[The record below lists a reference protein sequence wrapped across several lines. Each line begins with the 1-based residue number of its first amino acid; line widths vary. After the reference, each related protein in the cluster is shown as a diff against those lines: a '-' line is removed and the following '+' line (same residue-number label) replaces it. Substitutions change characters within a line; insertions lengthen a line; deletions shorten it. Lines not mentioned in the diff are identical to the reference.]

1 MTAVAPPPAPNILPV
16 ETTRQDA
23 QRTYGRLSRIYD
35 WTEGV
40 FEVPSKRK
48 ALRMAHVRQGE
59 AVLEVGCGP
68 GWALKRL
75 ARSAGPEGAVCGID
89 LTPGMLR
96 EASHKAPSRV
106 ALARADAAAL
116 PFHDSAFDVVFSTFV
131 LELIPTPEIPTVLAE
146 IMRVLKPGG
155 RFAAITLSRESP
167 NLATHVY
174 EWGHE
179 RLPRLLDCRPI
190 HLRRALEAAGYEI
203 ADWQRSSILGLPI
216 EIAVGLKPGSSGVA

>member
-1 MTAVAPPPAPNILPV
+1 MTVSEPPSPAILPV

-40 FEVPSKRK
+40 FEIPSKRK
-48 ALRMAHVRQGE
+48 ALRLARVRKGE

-75 ARSAGPEGAVCGID
+75 AQAAGREGAVCGID
-89 LTPGMLR
+89 LTPGMLT
-96 EASHKAPSRV
+96 EASHKAPRRV
-106 ALARADAAAL
+106 ALARADATTI
-116 PFHDSAFDVVFSTFV
+116 PFRDGVFDVVFSTFV

-155 RFAAITLSRESP
+155 RFSGVTLSRESP
-167 NLATHVY
+167 NIATRIY

-179 RLPRLLDCRPI
+179 RFPRLLDCRPI
-190 HLRRALEAAGYEI
+190 HLRQALESAGYEI
-203 ADWQRSSILGLPI
+203 AHWQRSSIVGLPI
-216 EIAVGLKPGSSGVA
+216 EIAVGRRPESSEGS